1 MPSRD
6 PGTPD
11 PEHLADLLTALGSPN
26 RLRLL
31 TLLREARTLDEIEL
45 PPSRSGGDERQD
57 RSISRQAVEKHI
69 DRLAEFGL
77 VREEETT
84 RKGSRPRREF
94 VLDRA
99 SLFAV
104 LEELRRLG
112 SVEPADEVDPRAT
125 VDLDDVEETDL
136 PPGRKLVLVH
146 GAREGVTF
154 PLREGDRDDPRGWV
168 LGRAAEAH
176 VSLEYDPYVSKEN
189 AEIIPR
195 PDGPRLVDLRSSTN
209 GTFLNWTRLEP
220 GRETPLS
227 TGDVVGVGRSLLVY
241 HDG

>member
-1 MPSRD
+1 MNSRD

-11 PEHLADLLTALGSPN
+11 PEHLAELLTALGSPN
-26 RLRLL
+26 RLRLV
-31 TLLREARTLDEIEL
+31 TLLREPRTLDEIEL
-45 PPSRSGGDERQD
+45 PPTQQIGDRED
-57 RSISRQAVEKHI
+57 RAISRQAVEKHL

-94 VLDRA
+94 VVDRA

-112 SVEPADEVDPRAT
+112 ALEPEAEVDPRAT
-125 VDLDDVEETDL
+125 VDLDDPQETDL
-136 PPGRKLVLVH
+136 PPGRKLVLVR
-146 GAREGVTF
+146 GAREGVCF
-154 PLREGDRDDPRGWV
+154 PLRRSKLEDPRGWI
-168 LGRAAEAH
+168 LGRSADAH

-189 AEIIPR
+189 AEVIPSA
-195 PDGPRLVDLRSSTN
+195 DGPKLVDLRSSTN

-220 GRETPLS
+220 GEETPLS

-241 HDG
+241 HDD